1 MWLHNVMKTPQTAR
15 VGRVGILFR
24 LDPGVADSVRQLAA
38 AGNLHL
44 WCVVQDGLVRG
55 LPQLP
60 PADDAL
66 PHFAYDHTRQR
77 GRLVAG
83 LFLEIAEA
91 TAHAVRS
98 AATARHAHIWW
109 VAQEALRLGLP
120 PLPVPNPV
128 LAFEGEELPE
138 SA

>member
-1 MWLHNVMKTPQTAR
+1 MKTPQTAR
-15 VGRVGILFR
+15 GGRVAVEFR
-24 LDPGVADSVRQLAA
+24 IDPNVADSVRQLAA
-38 AGNLHL
+38 AENLKL

-77 GRLVAG
+77 GRLTAI
-83 LFLEIAEA
+83 LFIEIAEA
-91 TAHAVRS
+91 AVQALRN
-98 AATARHAHIWW
+98 AAAARHAHIWW

-120 PLPVPNPV
+120 LLPVPNPA
-128 LAFEGEELPE
+128 LAFDGEELPQ

>member
-1 MWLHNVMKTPQTAR
+1 MKTPYTAR
-15 VGRVGILFR
+15 VGRVGFELR
-24 LDPGVADSVRQLAA
+24 LDPDVADSVRQLAA
-38 AGNLHL
+38 AGNLQL
-44 WCVVQDGLVRG
+44 WRVVQDGLVRG

-66 PHFAYDHTRQR
+66 PHFAYHHTRQR
-77 GRLVAG
+77 GRPTAI

-91 TAHAVRS
+91 TVQALRN
-98 AATARHAHIWW
+98 AAAARHAHIWW

-120 PLPVPNPV
+120 PLPVPHPG
-128 LAFEGEELPE
+128 LAFDGEELPH

>member
-1 MWLHNVMKTPQTAR
+1 MQSSKRAYSG
-15 VGRVGILFR
+15 GRVGVRFR
-24 LDPGVADSVRQLAA
+24 IDPSVADNVRQLAA
-38 AGNLHL
+38 ARNLQL

-77 GRLVAG
+77 GRPGAVLFIAIAGVA
-83 LFLEIAEA
+83 AQ
-91 TAHAVRS
+91 AVRS
-98 AATARHAHIWW
+98 AATVRHAHVWW

-120 PLPVPNPV
+120 LLPVPNPA
-128 LAFEGEELPE
+128 LAFEGEELLQ

>member
-1 MWLHNVMKTPQTAR
+1 MKTPYTAR
-15 VGRVGILFR
+15 VGRVGFELRI
-24 LDPGVADSVRQLAA
+24 DPDVADSVRQLAA
-38 AGNLHL
+38 AGNLPL
-44 WCVVQDGLVRG
+44 WRVVQDGLVRG

-60 PADDAL
+60 PPDDAL
-66 PHFAYDHTRQR
+66 PYVAYHHTRQR
-77 GRLVAG
+77 GRPRAA

-91 TAHAVRS
+91 TAQAVRN

-120 PLPVPNPV
+120 LLPVPNPA
-128 LAFEGEELPE
+128 LAFDGEELLQ

>member
-1 MWLHNVMKTPQTAR
+1 MKTPQGAR
-15 VGRVGILFR
+15 VGRVAVEFR
-24 LDPGVADSVRQLAA
+24 IDPNVADSARQLAA

-60 PADDAL
+60 AADDAL
-66 PHFAYDHTRQR
+66 PPFAYHHTRQR
-77 GRLVAG
+77 GRLVAV

-91 TAHAVRS
+91 TAQALRS

-120 PLPVPNPV
+120 PLPVPNPA
-128 LAFEGEELPE
+128 LAFDGEELPE

>member
-1 MWLHNVMKTPQTAR
+1 VWLHNTMKSPQTAR
-15 VGRVGILFR
+15 LGRVGVQFR
-24 LDPGVADSVRQLAA
+24 IEPSLADNVRQLAA
-38 AGNLHL
+38 AGNLQL

-66 PHFAYDHTRQR
+66 PHFAYDHIRQR
-77 GRLVAG
+77 GRPVAV

-91 TAHAVRS
+91 TAQAVRN
-98 AATARHAHIWW
+98 AAAARHAHIWW

-120 PLPVPNPV
+120 LLPVPNPA
-128 LAFEGEELPE
+128 LAFDGEELLQ